1 MKINKY
7 LIVLIGVVLIIG
19 GVLGYLLTT
28 NTGYFE
34 SGWSDGFN
42 FIEKMNPS
50 YSINDTNM
58 PMTGVNNFDVYKDNY
73 EELSLDDLKEE
84 VNNYISVYNT
94 DLEISDIFIFK
105 DSEYYF
111 SIVEEETGRGAME
124 LLVNQYT
131 GNIFPEYGP
140 NMMWNLKYG
149 MHGSGGMMSGRNM
162 MGYNNNDYELYD
174 NNDNEINSKEA
185 YNFGSSFLEKNY
197 NEFTLSSDSHEFYG
211 YFTYHVEKDGKTV
224 GMLSINGFT
233 GDVWYHEWH
242 GKLVDVVDS
251 HGDDEH

>member
-7 LIVLIGVVLIIG
+7 LIILIGVVLITG
-19 GVLGYLLTT
+19 GVVGNILSLDEIDNL
-28 NTGYFE
+28 
-34 SGWSDGFN
+34 N
-42 FIEKMNPS
+42 FTENMNPF
-50 YSINDTNM
+50 YSEEDRNIPMRDTNS
-58 PMTGVNNFDVYKDNY
+58 FDEYKDNY
-73 EELSLDDLKEE
+73 EKISLEELTEE
-84 VNNYISVYNT
+84 VNDYISYYDT
-94 DLEISDIFIFK
+94 DLEISDIFIFE

-149 MHGSGGMMSGRNM
+149 MHGSGGMMSGRGM
-162 MGYNNNDYELYD
+162 MGYNNNDYESFD

-185 YNFGSSFLEKNY
+185 YNFGSRYLEKN
-197 NEFTLSSDSHEFYG
+197 NIELTLSNESHEFYG
-211 YFTYHVEKDGKTV
+211 YFTYHVEKDAKTV
-224 GMLSINGFT
+224 GMLSVNGFT

-242 GKLVDVVDS
+242 GKLIDIVDS